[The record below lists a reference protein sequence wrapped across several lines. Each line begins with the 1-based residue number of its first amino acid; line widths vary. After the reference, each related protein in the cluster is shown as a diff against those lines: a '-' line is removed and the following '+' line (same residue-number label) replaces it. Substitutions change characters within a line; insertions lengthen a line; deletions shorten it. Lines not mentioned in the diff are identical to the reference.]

1 VLIDDKGNDRGGDFI
16 VDYRTR
22 KNTKCMMLCTFASRD
37 FYFYQ
42 KGILLYSYE
51 VKTLFFRENPD

>member
-1 VLIDDKGNDRGGDFI
+1 VLIDDKGNDRGG
-16 VDYRTR
+16 DYRTR

-37 FYFYQ
+37 SYFYQ

-51 VKTLFFRENPD
+51 VETLFFRENPD